1 MSLDAPLCTR
11 THFIYREP
19 NPSHIQ
25 MPEQTTN
32 TSAIVTLSVILYAVI
47 LRPSGYSLMRGGFL
61 PEETLAKRAVIEGIS
76 AVPEEMS

>member
-1 MSLDAPLCTR
+1 MTTEHAARTRDLPPKPAPGAQ
-11 THFIYREP
+11 I
-19 NPSHIQ
+19 
-25 MPEQTTN
+25 
-32 TSAIVTLSVILYAVI
+32 SAIVTLSVILYTVI